1 MGLQVQS
8 LILLTCILREMTFCK
23 KHNNKMLFGKNCNIA
38 IKHAVIH
45 TNVMNLKY
53 FGKVNTGFK

>member
-38 IKHAVIH
+38 IKCSDSHKCYEPEI
-45 TNVMNLKY
+45 